1 MLVLTR
7 RVGEEI
13 VIANNIHIKVVSIKG
28 DRIRIGI
35 TAPENVTVDRAEVH
49 FAARN
54 SPKFPSRR
62 KARRIHRWCYLDNSQ
77 GTPAHWMT
85 PSFIDAA

>member
-49 FAARN
+49 IRRTQFAEVPVTPEGEADSSVVLLGQLPRHAGE
-54 SPKFPSRR
+54 SDDTF
-62 KARRIHRWCYLDNSQ
+62 IH
-77 GTPAHWMT
+77 
-85 PSFIDAA
+85 